1 MIHTV
6 VTWQNRS
13 KSALL
18 SWEFVLLFKNL
29 AALLK
34 LHSRI
39 WPLYQKWLRD
49 RGFSAGGIQT
59 GPFAAPQRE
68 VWHNLMCHPV
78 HWYSYIE
85 WIGKICYVRKNATPI
100 SRASTSP
107 STAEPSAT
115 SPSVAMGSSL
125 HLRNQVWSKSFY
137 RVTHHVDS
145 NLPLTSKL
153 KLRFSTWASY

>member
-1 MIHTV
+1 MQGAFKLDHLQPLNGRFGTTWC
-6 VTWQNRS
+6 VTLYIDTLTSNEWPGS
-13 KSALL
+13 VSWKSRGRPCCW
-18 SWEFVLLFKNL
+18 WEGPGGERA
-29 AALLK
+29 AALSADNTFLEPV
-34 LHSRI
+34 LNLNISR
-39 WPLYQKWLRD
+39 L
-49 RGFSAGGIQT
+49 
-59 GPFAAPQRE
+59 
-68 VWHNLMCHPV
+68 
-78 HWYSYIE
+78 
-85 WIGKICYVRKNATPI
+85 IGKICYVRKNATPI